1 MARVSFA
8 DLVMSTGVNYKIEY
22 KMLLTLL
29 QGSAYRIFHDNE
41 LKGDIFGGSGEVR
54 SFTDFCDEHFEKFP
68 IRLRGTCRT
77 LSVFNQY
84 HNYYP
89 DSIDEPG
96 LDDLLTLC
104 EYSMT
109 FSCALQVVINKD
121 GYYRREKIVN
131 SHIIQHLKILVDKLH
146 HKVVAEGPFARLVP
160 EDVVVA
166 EVASKLPK
174 DVSIKTFI
182 YRHRL
187 MAGNIE
193 KKKDVL
199 LALGQQLESKRS
211 DIRDSAL
218 ENAIFAILNNMN
230 IRHNNVDPK
239 DPAKYH
245 AFVAAMSPK
254 DLEVWYD
261 RLYEMMLAAFAK
273 LDAAQGIAL
282 YEANKKAISS

>member
-1 MARVSFA
+1 MARLSFA
-8 DLVMSTGVNYKIEY
+8 DLVMGTGVNYKVEY

-29 QGSAYRIFHDNE
+29 YKSAYKIFSDKD
-41 LKGDIFGGSGEVR
+41 LQGDIFGRSDEVR

-104 EYSMT
+104 EYFMT
-109 FSCALQVVINKD
+109 FSVALQSVINKE
-121 GYYRREKIVN
+121 GGHNRANIVN
-131 SHIIQHLKILVDKLH
+131 SHITQHLKILIDKLH
-146 HKVVAEGPFARLVP
+146 YKVVSDGPFVRLIP
-160 EDVVVA
+160 EDVIVA

-174 DVSIKTFI
+174 EVAIKTFL
-182 YRHRL
+182 YRHRS
-187 MAGNIE
+187 MTGNIE
-193 KKKDVL
+193 KKRDVL
-199 LALGQQLESKRS
+199 RALGLQLESKRS
-211 DIRDSAL
+211 DIRDGAL

-245 AFVAAMSPK
+245 AFVATMSPK
-254 DLEVWYD
+254 DLEGWYD

>member
-1 MARVSFA
+1 MARISFA
-8 DLVMSTGVNYKIEY
+8 DLVRNTGVNYAVEY
-22 KMLLTLL
+22 KILLDLL
-29 QGSAYRIFHDNE
+29 RGSAVMIFPDKV
-41 LKGDIFGGSGEVR
+41 LRGDIFSREDERR
-54 SFTDFCDEHFEKFP
+54 SFMDLCNEHFEKFP
-68 IRLRGTCRT
+68 IKLRGTCRS
-77 LSVFNQY
+77 LSDFNQY

-89 DSIDEPG
+89 GSGNDSD
-96 LDDLLTLC
+96 LDSLLLFC
-104 EYSMT
+104 EYFMT
-109 FSCALQVVINKD
+109 FSCALQLVINKD
-121 GYYRREKIVN
+121 GYYSREKIVN

-166 EVASKLPK
+166 ELASKLPK
-174 DVSIKTFI
+174 DVSIKTFL
-182 YRHRL
+182 YRHRS

-218 ENAIFAILNNMN
+218 ENAIFSILNNMN

-254 DLEVWYD
+254 DLEGWYD